1 MRTILVF
8 FFSKVVGLASIP
20 EVQVHPAS
28 FMIAFL
34 SNGSFKGAVSPI
46 QRI

>member
-8 FFSKVVGLASIP
+8 FFSKVVGLP

-34 SNGSFKGAVSPI
+34 PNGSFKGAVSPI